1 MTVSLKIGE
10 RAVYEQEDKG
20 RDNSDRQPELSL
32 RIHLIILSTSLS
44 VSPCCSFRGRNEFA
58 NHLSQSQNSHLSSG
72 CPSLGLNY
80 YNVHINI
87 PEEEHC
93 KFNHLTLRF
102 ASEGCCAGW
111 SDCCASISSRFILME
126 ASHCSQS

>member
-1 MTVSLKIGE
+1 MTVSLQKRRE
-10 RAVYEQEDKG
+10 SRVRAGGQGKG
-20 RDNSDRQPELSL
+20 QLRQTTRTFITNSFDYLV
-32 RIHLIILSTSLS
+32 HLAFRL
-44 VSPCCSFRGRNEFA
+44 PCCSFRGRNEFA
-58 NHLSQSQNSHLSSG
+58 NHLSQSQNSHLSFV
-72 CPSLGLNY
+72 CPTVGLNY